1 MIVWREQKMSVG
13 NTMIDADHRYLM
25 CLINTVELALRSESY
40 RDVIDIVLEQLEQY
54 AREHFDREEKLQIE
68 LRYIRYDQ
76 HALRHRELLREL
88 DQIRSRVQALA
99 TPDAAAAI
107 AGEIAQLLR
116 HWLVNHIFQE
126 DMLLKPLFA
135 QQRR

>member
-1 MIVWREQKMSVG
+1 
-13 NTMIDADHRYLM
+13 
-25 CLINTVELALRSESY
+25 
-40 RDVIDIVLEQLEQY
+40 
-54 AREHFDREEKLQIE
+54 
-68 LRYIRYDQ
+68 
-76 HALRHRELLREL
+76 
-88 DQIRSRVQALA
+88 LA